1 MNVDKLPKYSGKK
14 SEFSMFAAKAKAY
27 LAMKFLGP
35 TLNQSFKS
43 LLPANDQVLL
53 DRNKPDE
60 LAFLKSKE
68 MNLHAMNIMTVMLSE
83 SDLMLMMVESSKS
96 KDWPDGLACVLWE
109 KLLRKFKPSDQIAA
123 AEQTVKLYA
132 LTLGKDVDPT
142 VLEEKIAS
150 LEAGY
155 GIPISEEMKISAIM
169 KAAGKYYSDTIRS
182 EARAIKRAGGTV
194 TCDDLIQAMT
204 ESFSIRGNKKSDD
217 SDSEDDVALAAVSL
231 VFSGK
236 CNICGKQGHKAS
248 ECPMKHKIKCEHCG
262 RTGHKKD
269 FCWKLEANKSKRP
282 DWYQDNSA
290 AVCVEVE
297 DEIIL

>member
-1 MNVDKLPKYSGKK
+1 MNGDKLPKYLGKK
-14 SEFSMFAAKAKAY
+14 SKFSMFAEKAKVY

-35 TLNQSFKS
+35 TLNWSFKN

-53 DRNKPDE
+53 DQNKPDE

-68 MNLHAMNIMTVMLSE
+68 MNLHAMNIMTVMLSK
-83 SDLMLMMVESSKS
+83 SNLMLMMVESLKS
-96 KDWPDGLACVLWE
+96 QDWPDGLVYILWE

-123 AEQTVKLYA
+123 AEQTVKLYV
-132 LTLGKDVDPT
+132 LKLGTDDNPT

-169 KAAGKYYSDTIRS
+169 KAAGKYYSDTMQS
-182 EARAIKRAGGTV
+182 ETRPIKKAGGTV

-204 ESFSIRGNKKSDD
+204 ESFSICGNKE
-217 SDSEDDVALAAVSL
+217 SDSENEDGVALAVTSF
-231 VFSGK
+231 VFNGK

-248 ECPMKHKIKCEHCG
+248 KCPEKHKI
-262 RTGHKKD
+262 
-269 FCWKLEANKSKRP
+269 
-282 DWYQDNSA
+282 
-290 AVCVEVE
+290 
-297 DEIIL
+297 